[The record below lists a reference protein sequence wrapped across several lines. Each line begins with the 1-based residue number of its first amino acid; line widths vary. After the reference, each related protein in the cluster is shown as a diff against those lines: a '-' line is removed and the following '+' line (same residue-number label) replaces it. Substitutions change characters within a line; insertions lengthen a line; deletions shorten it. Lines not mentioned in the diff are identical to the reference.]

1 MKNNKK
7 LFLFGIIFVIISICI
22 IVVASIIFSKLKN
35 TSINNNTENIKIY
48 YYNKVNNTLSYE
60 EKNISINDDNF
71 INNIFEQMKIA
82 PKSTSL
88 QSVIP
93 SDLELLDYTLDNS
106 VLTVNLSNN
115 YNNLS
120 DTEKLIFRAGF
131 VWSITEVNSIN
142 NVKIL
147 IDNEELKYANNKN
160 IGYLNRDNIILNPI
174 ISPDKLEQEKI
185 ILYFANSD
193 NKLVQE
199 KRNIEANQNQS
210 MEIHIIEEL
219 IAGPKLDGNIKTVP
233 AETKIR
239 NIKTEDNICYVDLSS
254 DFINKISGNKEQES
268 LAIYSIVNSLTN
280 LSNVNKVQFLIDG
293 EKTNLSKESVDIS
306 QPLGRYESIIQNI
319 S

>member
-7 LFLFGIIFVIISICI
+7 LFLFGIIFVMISICI
-22 IVVASIIFSKLKN
+22 IIVLAIIFSKLKN
-35 TSINNNTENIKIY
+35 TSINSNTENIKIY
-48 YYNKVNNTLSYE
+48 YYNKVNSTLSYE
-60 EKNISINDDNF
+60 EKNISINDNNF

-82 PKSTSL
+82 PKSTNL
-88 QSVIP
+88 KSVVP
-93 SDLELLDYTLDNS
+93 PDLELLDYNLYNYI
-106 VLTVNLSNN
+106 LTVNLSNN

-120 DTEKLIFRAGF
+120 DIEKLIFRAGF
-131 VWSITEVNSIN
+131 VWSITEINSIN
-142 NVKIL
+142 SVKFL
-147 IDNEELKYANNKN
+147 IENEELKYANNKN
-160 IGYLNRDNIILNPI
+160 IGYLNRNNIILNPI

-185 ILYFANSD
+185 ILYFANSN
-193 NKLVQE
+193 NKLVEE

-210 MEIHIIEEL
+210 MEIHIVEEL
-219 IAGPKLDGNIKTVP
+219 IIGPKLDGNIKTVP
-233 AETKIR
+233 SETKIR

-254 DFINKISGNKEQES
+254 DFITKISGNKEQEN

-306 QPLGRYESIIQNI
+306 QPLGRYENIIQNI

>member
-7 LFLFGIIFVIISICI
+7 LFLFGIIFVMISICI
-22 IVVASIIFSKLKN
+22 IIVLAIIFSKLKN
-35 TSINNNTENIKIY
+35 TSINSNTENIKIY
-48 YYNKVNNTLSYE
+48 YYNKVNSTLSYE
-60 EKNISINDDNF
+60 EKNISINDNNF
-71 INNIFEQMKIA
+71 INNIFEQMKIS
-82 PKSTSL
+82 PKSTNL
-88 QSVIP
+88 KSVVP
-93 SDLELLDYTLDNS
+93 PDLELLDYNLYNYI
-106 VLTVNLSNN
+106 LTVNLSNN

-120 DTEKLIFRAGF
+120 DIEKLIFRAGF
-131 VWSITEVNSIN
+131 VWSITEINSIN
-142 NVKIL
+142 SIKFL
-147 IDNEELKYANNKN
+147 IENEELKYANNKN

-185 ILYFANSD
+185 ILYFANSN
-193 NKLVQE
+193 NKLVEE

-210 MEIHIIEEL
+210 MEIHIVEEL
-219 IAGPKLDGNIKTVP
+219 IIGPKLDGNIKTVP
-233 AETKIR
+233 SETKIR

-254 DFINKISGNKEQES
+254 DFITKISGNKEQEN

-306 QPLGRYESIIQNI
+306 QPLGRYENIIQNI

>member
-7 LFLFGIIFVIISICI
+7 LFLFGIIFVMISICI
-22 IVVASIIFSKLKN
+22 IIVLAIIFSKLKN
-35 TSINNNTENIKIY
+35 TSINSNTENIKIY
-48 YYNKVNNTLSYE
+48 YYNKVNSTLSYE
-60 EKNISINDDNF
+60 EKNISINDNNF

-82 PKSTSL
+82 PKSTNL
-88 QSVIP
+88 KSVVP
-93 SDLELLDYTLDNS
+93 PDLELLDYNLYNYI
-106 VLTVNLSNN
+106 LTVNLSNN

-120 DTEKLIFRAGF
+120 DIEKLIFRAGF
-131 VWSITEVNSIN
+131 VWSITEINSIN
-142 NVKIL
+142 SIKFL
-147 IDNEELKYANNKN
+147 IENEELKYANNKN

-185 ILYFANSD
+185 ILYFANSN
-193 NKLVQE
+193 NKLVEE

-210 MEIHIIEEL
+210 MEIHIVEEL
-219 IAGPKLDGNIKTVP
+219 IIGPKLDGNIKTVP
-233 AETKIR
+233 SETKIR

-254 DFINKISGNKEQES
+254 DFITKISGNKEQEN

-306 QPLGRYESIIQNI
+306 QPLGRYENIIQNI